1 MENVRRF
8 RRTKMGILWKILIV
22 LVLLFSISL
31 YFEPE
36 LTKEVLKIIANFF
49 IKAVY
54 WLFTEGIP
62 KAIIWIKGL

>member
-1 MENVRRF
+1 
-8 RRTKMGILWKILIV
+8 MGVIWKILVV

-36 LTKEVLKIIANFF
+36 LTKEVLKIIASLF
-49 IKAVY
+49 IKTVY

-62 KAIIWIKGL
+62 KAITWVKGL